1 MELCFVLAR
10 TGREP
15 CHRRGRSRDA
25 RERGWRRRRC
35 RVSCRVG
42 RGRRRGLC
50 VHHNARNPKVGA
62 NTHRPSPPS
71 AAQRSRFAS
80 GLPLPTGMHG
90 GACNPRSVPC
100 NPRSVPPPPPPPAS
114 VAPAAGA
121 PPPPDR
127 PSTDDAPPAPSPSP
141 SPPPP
146 PPPRIRPRPPVYGHH
161 VPQRIVHRRR
171 VSERHRAA

>member
-25 RERGWRRRRC
+25 RERGWRRRRR

-71 AAQRSRFAS
+71 VAQRSRFAS

-90 GACNPRSVPC
+90 DACH
-100 NPRSVPPPPPPPAS
+100 PRSVPPPPPPPAS
-114 VAPAAGA
+114 VAPVAGA

-127 PSTDDAPPAPSPSP
+127 PSTDDAPSAPSPSP

-146 PPPRIRPRPPVYGHH
+146 PASPAHPPPPPRLRPSRSPA
-161 VPQRIVHRRR
+161 HRTHAACIGTTPRR
-171 VSERHRAA
+171 